1 MCPLDASPR
10 VLRVG
15 YLAWLFRIRAPGP
28 PGRFLLALAGI
39 LLDVLFRVH
48 IFRLRKFY
56 RPALRRNYSAEG
68 QVLQS
73 TVLAPSSHKC
83 KSWGFANPGTRAKAE
98 INLLGGESTGPPIGF
113 RGGRGEGAWSVI
125 QKQLKSDPRFLDSH
139 SGGHSAFGCGPRVC
153 IPIHSRRLCVRPV
166 LGSPS
171 RGR

>member
-1 MCPLDASPR
+1 MCPLNASPR
-10 VLRVG
+10 VLRMG
-15 YLAWLFRIRAPGP
+15 YWAWLFRLLLRIFGP

-56 RPALRRNYSAEG
+56 RPALRRNNSAEG

-98 INLLGGESTGPPIGF
+98 INLLGEESTGPPIGF
-113 RGGRGEGAWSVI
+113 RGGAA
-125 QKQLKSDPRFLDSH
+125 QLKSDPRFLDSH
-139 SGGHSAFGCGPRVC
+139 SGRHSAFGCGPRVC
-153 IPIHSRRLCVRPV
+153 IPIHSRRLCVRSV

-171 RGR
+171 RDR